1 MGVFSRGVASRVGLF
16 MMDVAVSDRRRFL
29 TAGAGLIGAA
39 MLPKAALAIP
49 MKGERKLS
57 FYNTHTSEKLS
68 TVYWAEGAYV
78 PEGLKDVNKILRDW
92 RTGDVATIDRD
103 LLDLLSHVRNV
114 TEAGNKPIHIISGY
128 RSPHTN
134 ASLASKSKGVAKK
147 SLHQLG
153 QAIDIRIPGV
163 DLGYLRKAALSLK
176 EGGVGYYPAQDFVHV
191 DTGRVRFW

>member
-1 MGVFSRGVASRVGLF
+1 MQDMAVAN
-16 MMDVAVSDRRRFL
+16 RRRFL

-57 FYNTHTSEKLS
+57 FYNTHTSETLK
-68 TVYWAEGAYV
+68 TVYWADGRYV
-78 PEGLKDVNKILRDW
+78 PEGLRDANKILRDW
-92 RTGDVATIDRD
+92 RTGDITSMDPE
-103 LLDLLSHVRNV
+103 LLDLLTHVRNV
-114 TEAGNKPIHIISGY
+114 TGTEAKPIHIISGY
-128 RSPHTN
+128 RSPKTN
-134 ASLASKSKGVAKK
+134 AMLREHSNGVAKK

-153 QAIDIRIPGV
+153 KAIDIRIPGV

>member
-1 MGVFSRGVASRVGLF
+1 MQDMAVAN
-16 MMDVAVSDRRRFL
+16 RRRFL

-57 FYNTHTSEKLS
+57 FYNTHTSETLK
-68 TVYWAEGAYV
+68 TVYWADGRYV
-78 PEGLKDVNKILRDW
+78 PEGLRDANKILRDW
-92 RTGDVATIDRD
+92 RTGDITSMDPE
-103 LLDLLSHVRNV
+103 LLDLLTHVRSV
-114 TEAGNKPIHIISGY
+114 TGAEAKPIHIISGY
-128 RSPHTN
+128 RSPKTN
-134 ASLASKSKGVAKK
+134 AMLREHSNGVAKK

-153 QAIDIRIPGV
+153 KAIDIRIPGV

>member
-1 MGVFSRGVASRVGLF
+1 MFN
-16 MMDVAVSDRRRFL
+16 DAVSDRRRFL
-29 TAGAGLIGAA
+29 AAGAGLIGAA

-49 MKGERKLS
+49 MQGERRLS
-57 FYNTHTSEKLS
+57 FYNTHTSEKVS
-68 TVYWAEGAYV
+68 TVYWAEGRYV
-78 PEGLKDVNKILRDW
+78 PEGLNDVNKILRDW
-92 RTGDVATIDRD
+92 RTGDVAPIDRG
-103 LLDLLSHVRNV
+103 LLDLLTHLRSV
-114 TEAGNKPIHIISGY
+114 TEAGNKQIHIISGY

-134 ASLASKSKGVAKK
+134 SALAAKSKGVAKK

>member
-1 MGVFSRGVASRVGLF
+1 MTDIAI
-16 MMDVAVSDRRRFL
+16 SDRRRFL

-49 MKGERKLS
+49 MKGERRLS

-68 TVYWAEGAYV
+68 TVYWAEGEYV

-92 RTGDVATIDRD
+92 RTGDVAPIDRN
-103 LLDLLSHVRNV
+103 LLDLLTHLRGV
-114 TEAGNKPIHIISGY
+114 TEAGSKPIHIISGY

-134 ASLASKSKGVAKK
+134 NMLREHSNGVAKK

-153 QAIDIRIPGV
+153 KAIDIRIPGI

-176 EGGVGYYPAQDFVHV
+176 EGGVGFYPAQDFVHV

>member
-1 MGVFSRGVASRVGLF
+1 MTDIAI
-16 MMDVAVSDRRRFL
+16 ADRRRFL

-49 MKGERKLS
+49 MKGERRLS

-68 TVYWAEGAYV
+68 TVYWAEGQYV

-92 RTGDVATIDRD
+92 RTGDVEAIDRN
-103 LLDLLSHVRNV
+103 LLDLLSHLRGV

-134 ASLASKSKGVAKK
+134 AALRSKSKGVATK

-153 QAIDIRIPGV
+153 KAIDIRIPGV
-163 DLGYLRKAALSLK
+163 ELDYLRKAALGLK
-176 EGGVGYYPAQDFVHV
+176 TGGVGYYPSQDFVHV

>member
-1 MGVFSRGVASRVGLF
+1 MTDSA
-16 MMDVAVSDRRRFL
+16 MADRRRFL

-39 MLPKAALAIP
+39 MLPKVALAIP
-49 MKGERKLS
+49 MRGERRLS

-68 TVYWAEGAYV
+68 TVYWAEGQYV

-92 RTGDVATIDRD
+92 RTGDVEAIDRN
-103 LLDLLSHVRNV
+103 LLDLLSHLRGV

-134 ASLASKSKGVAKK
+134 SKLAAKSGGVAKK

-153 QAIDIRIPGV
+153 KAIDIRIPGI
-163 DLGYLRKAALSLK
+163 DLGYLRKAALSMK
-176 EGGVGYYPAQDFVHV
+176 QGGVGYYPAQDFVHV

>member
-1 MGVFSRGVASRVGLF
+1 ML
-16 MMDVAVSDRRRFL
+16 DVAVSNRRRFM

-49 MKGERKLS
+49 MSGERRLS

-68 TVYWAEGAYV
+68 TVYWAEGEYV
-78 PEGLKDVNKILRDW
+78 AEGLKDVNKILRDW
-92 RTGDVATIDRD
+92 RTGDVEPIDRG
-103 LLDLLSHVRNV
+103 LLDLLTHVRSV
-114 TEAGNKPIHIISGY
+114 TEAGNKEIHIISGY

-134 ASLASKSKGVAKK
+134 QALAAKSNGVAKK

-191 DTGRVRFW
+191 DTGRVRYW

>member
-1 MGVFSRGVASRVGLF
+1 ML
-16 MMDVAVSDRRRFL
+16 DVAVSSRRRFM

-49 MKGERKLS
+49 MQGERRLS
-57 FYNTHTSEKLS
+57 LYNTHTSEKIN
-68 TVYWAEGAYV
+68 TVYWADGRYV
-78 PEGLKDVNKILRDW
+78 AEGLQDVNKILRDW
-92 RTGDVATIDRD
+92 RTGDVAPIDRG
-103 LLDLLSHVRNV
+103 LLDLLTHLRGV
-114 TEAGNKPIHIISGY
+114 TDAGNKQIHIISGY

-134 ASLASKSKGVAKK
+134 AALASKSKGVAKK

-153 QAIDIRIPGV
+153 QAIDIRIPGI
-163 DLGYLRKAALSLK
+163 DLGHLRKAALSLK